1 MQFITSL
8 NALKPREHFTHTRRS
23 IYGRLIQCR
32 AGHAFMGEYYNKHV
46 PTEDRTCPC
55 GDPLQSRDHILTAC
69 PTYENQRQAL
79 KDASEDLVTS
89 DILGTKEGIEVLV
102 QFLRATNAFK
112 KHRPPTP
119 PKYPHRS
126 RDVVLTPPSFRHSTP
141 KGRWQN
147 PTAPPTH
154 SKHQPPTRST
164 SSAAVT
170 PY

>member
-1 MQFITSL
+1 MEVTVDTQPISL
-8 NALKPREHFTHTRRS
+8 SHKKAQSLQHLINSWTTEWRKQLQCPSAFLQANRFAPALKPHKHFTHTCCS
-23 IYGRLIQCR
+23 IYGQLIQCHT
-32 AGHAFMGEYYNKHV
+32 GHAFMGEYYNKHV

-112 KHRPPTP
+112 KHRPPEVP
-119 PKYPHRS
+119 PP
-126 RDVVLTPPSFRHSTP
+126 
-141 KGRWQN
+141 Q
-147 PTAPPTH
+147 
-154 SKHQPPTRST
+154 Q
-164 SSAAVT
+164 
-170 PY
+170 